1 MLEFK
6 SSVSDTDSGWDKLA
20 KTLKGMSTKTV
31 KVGIQANEDSEL
43 LMIANVQEFGA
54 DIDHPGGT
62 SYGFKTKKDVESNR
76 ISFLKKGQGHIVLG
90 VTEPHKI
97 TIPSRPFIRQTFDK
111 RLDELTKIG
120 FDLGGLVIDDKL
132 LLKQALDIWGDKFVA
147 FIRNEIAEG
156 NNFEP
161 NAPATIR
168 MKGGGKHPL
177 QDSGRLQ
184 QALKAVVFGRRGLE
198 I

>member
-1 MLEFK
+1 MIELTASISE
-6 SSVSDTDSGWDKLA
+6 TDSGWDKLA
-20 KTLKGMSTKTV
+20 KTLKDFSSKSV
-31 KVGIQANEDSEL
+31 KVGIQSDEDAEL

-62 SYGFKTKKDVESNR
+62 PYIIGKGGRAKFV
-76 ISFLKKGQGHIVLG
+76 KKGTQNVAGI
-90 VTEPHKI
+90 TKPHKI
-97 TIPSRPFIRQTFDK
+97 IIPSRPFIRQTFDK
-111 RLDELTKIG
+111 RLDELKKLG

-132 LLKQALDIWGDKFVA
+132 LLKQALENWGDQFVA

-198 I
+198 V

>member
-1 MLEFK
+1 MLEIKAGF
-6 SSVSDTDSGWDKLA
+6 SDIDSGWDTLA
-20 KTLKGMSTKTV
+20 KTLKGMSSKTV
-31 KVGIQANEDSEL
+31 KVGIQASEDSEL
-43 LMIANVQEFGA
+43 LQIANVQEFGA

-62 SYGFKTKKDVESNR
+62 PYIIGKGGKARFV
-76 ISFLKKGQGHIVLG
+76 KKGTPNIVG
-90 VTEPHKI
+90 ITKPHKI
-97 TIPSRPFIRQTFDK
+97 IIPSRPFIRQTFDK
-111 RLDELTKIG
+111 RIKELQEIG
-120 FDLGGLVIDDKL
+120 VDLGGLVIDDKL
-132 LLKQALDIWGDKFVA
+132 MLKQALELWGDKFVA

-168 MKGGGKHPL
+168 MKGAGKHPL

-184 QALKAVVFGRRGLE
+184 QALKAVVFGARELA

>member
-6 SSVSDTDSGWDKLA
+6 SSVSDTDKGWDKLA
-20 KTLKGMSTKTV
+20 KTLKDMSTKTV
-31 KVGIQANEDSEL
+31 KVGIQASEDSEL
-43 LMIANVQEFGA
+43 LTIANVQEFGA
-54 DIDHPGGT
+54 DINVT
-62 SYGFKTKKDVESNR
+62 SKMRGFFR
-76 ISFLKKGQGHIVLG
+76 AVLG
-90 VTEPHKI
+90 VNLKKTTTTIK
-97 TIPSRPFIRQTFDK
+97 IPSRPFIRQTFDK

-132 LLKQALDIWGDKFVA
+132 MLEQSLEIWGEKLVA

-161 NAPATIR
+161 NAPLTIER
-168 MKGGGKHPL
+168 KGAGKHPL

-184 QALKAVVFGRRGLE
+184 QALKAVVFGRRGLK

>member
-1 MLEFK
+1 MIEFTA
-6 SSVSDTDSGWDKLA
+6 SVSDTDSGWDKLA
-20 KTLKGMSTKTV
+20 KTLKGMSSKTV
-31 KVGIQANEDSEL
+31 KVGIQASEDSEL
-43 LMIANVQEFGA
+43 LTIANANEFGA

-62 SYGFKTKKDVESNR
+62 PYIIVKGGKARFV
-76 ISFLKKGQGHIVLG
+76 KKGTPNIVG
-90 VTEPHKI
+90 ITKPHKI
-97 TIPSRPFIRQTFDK
+97 IIPSRPFIRGTFDK
-111 RLDELTKIG
+111 RIKELQEIG
-120 FDLGGLVIDDKL
+120 VDLGGLVIDDKL
-132 LLKQALDIWGDKFVA
+132 LLKQALETWGDKFVA

-184 QALKAVVFGRRGLE
+184 QALKAVIFGRRELE
-198 I
+198 V